1 MKKKSSFTLI
11 ELLVVIAIIAILA
24 GLLLPALSKAR
35 ERAQQS
41 SCANNLK
48 QVTLVATTMYVSDF
62 EQRFPTWYDYGLA
75 TTTKDGRKGWV
86 EYDSS
91 GGTSASAKLDLKDGV
106 LYRYLKEKRVYFCP
120 LDNAN
125 YDGTGRDECSYG
137 INSRIQGKK
146 VGGVKIASKVPI
158 FMEPKNT
165 DASNEAT
172 SNGLFAVVVADASI
186 PTFTTSGE
194 GASSSLANRH
204 GDANLYGFVDGHV
217 ELQAWDQDAAL
228 LNAYKLNDD

>member
-35 ERAQQS
+35 DRAQQS
-41 SCANNLK
+41 ACASNLK

-62 EQRFPTWYDYGLA
+62 EQRFPTWYDNQIDAASLI
-75 TTTKDGRKGWV
+75 GWV
-86 EYDSS
+86 QYHSS
-91 GGTSASAKLDLKDGV
+91 GGLAEAPKKLNIKKGI

>member
-35 ERAQQS
+35 DRAQQS
-41 SCANNLK
+41 ACANNLK
-48 QVTLVATTMYVSDF
+48 QVSLVATTMYVSDF
-62 EQRFPTWYDYGLA
+62 EQRFPTWYDYGLSE
-75 TTTKDGRKGWV
+75 TTKDGRKGWV

-120 LDNAN
+120 LDNAD
-125 YDGTGRDECSYG
+125 YDETGRDECSYG
-137 INSRIQGKK
+137 INSQIAGEK
-146 VGGVKIASKVPI
+146 VGIVKIASKVPI
-158 FMEPKNT
+158 FMEPKNIDT
-165 DASNEAT
+165 NNKAS
-172 SNGLFAVVVADASI
+172 SNGLFYTKVTA
-186 PTFTTSGE
+186 TTPDLVFHSD
-194 GASSSLANRH
+194 SYSLANRH

-217 ELQAWDQDAAL
+217 ELQAWDRKAAL
-228 LNAYKLNDD
+228 ANAYDLDGD

>member
-35 ERAQQS
+35 DRAQQS
-41 SCANNLK
+41 ACANNLK

-62 EQRFPTWYDYGLA
+62 EQRFPTWYDYGHSE
-75 TTTKDGRKGWV
+75 TTKDGRKGWV

-91 GGTSASAKLDLKDGV
+91 GGTSASAKLDIKDGV

-120 LDNAN
+120 LDNAD
-125 YDGTGRDECSYG
+125 YDETGLDECSYG

-158 FMEPKNT
+158 FMEP
-165 DASNEAT
+165 SNIDTANNNKAT
-172 SNGLFAVVVADASI
+172 STGLFYMDVTTHGNP
-186 PTFTTSGE
+186 PTF
-194 GASSSLANRH
+194 ALNKCSSLANRH

-217 ELQAWDQDAAL
+217 ELQAWDRKAAL
-228 LNAYKLNDD
+228 ANAYELDGD